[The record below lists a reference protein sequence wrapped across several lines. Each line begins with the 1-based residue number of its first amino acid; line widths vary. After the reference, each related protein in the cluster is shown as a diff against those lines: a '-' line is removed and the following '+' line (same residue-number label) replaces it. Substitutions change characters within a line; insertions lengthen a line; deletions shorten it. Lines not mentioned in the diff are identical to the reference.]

1 MTKIENLV
9 GYLDLWLIIIS
20 FSLNIFIIEFEFLF
34 KHNKPNTTPKTYL
47 RVNL

>member
-20 FSLNIFIIEFEFLF
+20 FSLNIFVREFEFLF
-34 KHNKPNTTPKTYL
+34 KHN
-47 RVNL
+47 